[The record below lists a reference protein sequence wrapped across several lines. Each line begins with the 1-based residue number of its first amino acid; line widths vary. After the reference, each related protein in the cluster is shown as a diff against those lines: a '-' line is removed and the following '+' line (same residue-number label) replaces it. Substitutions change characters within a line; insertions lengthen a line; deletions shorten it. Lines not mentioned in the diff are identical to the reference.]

1 MKIKKAFRIIF
12 LIIIILTIAVIWGHS
27 CMTRAKSTEESSF
40 VKEIID
46 TVVQTV
52 SGNQSFAIPEVVI
65 RKSAHFFEYA
75 VLGLEL
81 VIFIALN
88 KSMYLNDDKKR
99 GLIKN
104 ILCLYPTAFAI
115 SLFVASVD
123 EIIQY
128 FTGRYSSIWDV
139 MLDMTGASFSIL
151 IFLLIKTLIHQKK

>member
-1 MKIKKAFRIIF
+1 MKHKKALRIIL
-12 LIIIILTIAVIWGHS
+12 LIIIILTVTVIWGHS

-75 VLGLEL
+75 VLGIEL

-88 KSMYLNDDKKR
+88 KSVYLNDDKKR
-99 GLIKN
+99 GLIKL
-104 ILCLYPTAFAI
+104 LCLYPTAFAI

-151 IFLLIKTLIHQKK
+151 IFLLIKSLIQRKK

>member
-1 MKIKKAFRIIF
+1 MKHKKAFRIAL
-12 LIIIILTIAVIWGHS
+12 LIIIFLTVAVIWGHS
-27 CMTRAKSTEESSF
+27 CMTRAKSTEESRF
-40 VKEIID
+40 VKEILD
-46 TVVQTV
+46 TVMQTV
-52 SGNQSFAIPEVVI
+52 SGNRSFAIPEVLI

-81 VIFIALN
+81 VLFITLN
-88 KSMYLNDDKKR
+88 KGETLDKDKKR
-99 GLIKN
+99 GPIK
-104 ILCLYPTAFAI
+104 LLSLYPTAFVI

-151 IFLLIKTLIHQKK
+151 IFLLIKSLIRRKK